1 MEMTYDTKL
10 RVLKDL
16 MSRGWDME
24 AACRAVASRH
34 RELALDLK
42 SEVAYLLCC
51 AIDMS
56 SLPRI

>member
-1 MEMTYDTKL
+1 MEMTYTTKL

-42 SEVAYLLCC
+42 SEVAYLLSC